1 MAPEIQA
8 TLTMDTIYRL
18 CLLGGRFKFH
28 NESVRLVEWRRFISQ
43 RICRTLKLTTRIIP
57 IPKRHRA
64 SKAPE
69 ARMTRSFIRESL
81 ITTKKTALFCSQW
94 YPMLRT
100 MSALRRY
107 HLLTATLTERPFILM
122 FYLEHCTHD
131 RFTVS
136 NRRHRIIV
144 MSGQQAAMCLCHR
157 TVQKGKPGLSG
168 SKCT

>member
-18 CLLGGRFKFH
+18 CLPGGRFKFH

-69 ARMTRSFIRESL
+69 ARMTRSFIQEFL
-81 ITTKKTALFCSQW
+81 ITTKKTSLFWLPMVPNAKNHIGIAETPFADCYLNRTSFYFNVLPRALH
-94 YPMLRT
+94 T
-100 MSALRRY
+100 
-107 HLLTATLTERPFILM
+107 
-122 FYLEHCTHD
+122 
-131 RFTVS
+131 
-136 NRRHRIIV
+136 
-144 MSGQQAAMCLCHR
+144 
-157 TVQKGKPGLSG
+157 
-168 SKCT
+168 

>member
-43 RICRTLKLTTRIIP
+43 RICRTLKLTTRSIP

-69 ARMTRSFIRESL
+69 ARMTRSFIQEFL
-81 ITTKKTALFCSQW
+81 ITTKKTSLFWLPMVPNAKNHIGIAETPFADCYLNRTSFYFNVLLRALH
-94 YPMLRT
+94 T
-100 MSALRRY
+100 
-107 HLLTATLTERPFILM
+107 
-122 FYLEHCTHD
+122 
-131 RFTVS
+131 
-136 NRRHRIIV
+136 
-144 MSGQQAAMCLCHR
+144 
-157 TVQKGKPGLSG
+157 
-168 SKCT
+168 

>member
-81 ITTKKTALFCSQW
+81 ITTKKTALFLL
-94 YPMLRT
+94 PMVPNAKNHVGIEEIPFADCYLNRT
-100 MSALRRY
+100 SFYFNVLPRAL
-107 HLLTATLTERPFILM
+107 HTWSF
-122 FYLEHCTHD
+122 HCLKPSTSNH
-131 RFTVS
+131 RHVWTTVS
-136 NRRHRIIV
+136 NV
-144 MSGQQAAMCLCHR
+144 PL
-157 TVQKGKPGLSG
+157 P
-168 SKCT
+168 

>member
-81 ITTKKTALFCSQW
+81 ITTKKTALFLL
-94 YPMLRT
+94 PMVPNAKNHVGSEEIPFADCYLNRT
-100 MSALRRY
+100 SFYFNVLPRAL
-107 HLLTATLTERPFILM
+107 HT
-122 FYLEHCTHD
+122 
-131 RFTVS
+131 
-136 NRRHRIIV
+136 
-144 MSGQQAAMCLCHR
+144 
-157 TVQKGKPGLSG
+157 
-168 SKCT
+168 